1 MKPESGRR
9 ARHPECRFRHRSW
22 SACVALATAATW
34 LSLASCAPSQHEGIL
49 VDTRPVKGIQVFDGW
64 IGEHGPYAMFVDTGV
79 DPSVVDEALAR
90 RIGLAIDDRSV
101 GEAEGGGDDR
111 GLEVRPATIT
121 DLSIA
126 GRPLGSVDALAADL
140 SSFASAL
147 EVDLKAILGYSFL
160 KQCVVRFDLRHN
172 RLSISESI
180 GMLPPVDMQVTERV
194 SFPLRFNSGSDPIPV
209 FRMTLGDESFVVSL
223 DTGKSKGLEFFLG
236 TEQRL
241 GIRSKIEA
249 LSTSERLGARGER
262 TVETGSLEGLAIGP
276 MRLPRMPVSIGR
288 TSQEGETREGN
299 AGNEVFRDLVVTL
312 DYLGGEIIFE
322 R

>member
-1 MKPESGRR
+1 MIAHQEFHGTQTIL
-9 ARHPECRFRHRSW
+9 CFLHRQG
-22 SACVALATAATW
+22 TA
-34 LSLASCAPSQHEGIL
+34 
-49 VDTRPVKGIQVFDGW
+49 
-64 IGEHGPYAMFVDTGV
+64 
-79 DPSVVDEALAR
+79 
-90 RIGLAIDDRSV
+90 
-101 GEAEGGGDDR
+101 
-111 GLEVRPATIT
+111 
-121 DLSIA
+121 
-126 GRPLGSVDALAADL
+126 LGSP
-140 SSFASAL
+140 
-147 EVDLKAILGYSFL
+147 
-160 KQCVVRFDLRHN
+160 QVRHD
-172 RLSISESI
+172 I
-180 GMLPPVDMQVTERV
+180 V
-194 SFPLRFNSGSDPIPV
+194 
-209 FRMTLGDESFVVSL
+209 
-223 DTGKSKGLEFFLG
+223 KSKGLEFFLG